1 MRILFLVLLI
11 AGCSKPPHIESVN
24 WNGLGA
30 KPQINMKSMQPEWI
44 TQAGSDQVHF
54 YQQNVNGAWVEGS
67 FVKELK
73 KSDNQTKY
81 LMAEYA
87 SRVPKKSRDKIET
100 MLERSPTVVPEL
112 MNRDSRF
119 KKYKFD
125 GPPTVVIVPENDFD
139 VFWKLVFF
147 DEQGLGHSVLVSQ
160 NYVLSNEQPVG
171 SSFHEASA
179 WVYPE
184 GPKASELKEVTLDD
198 LTGDGSLTSASLSV
212 VTESVNKAR
221 EENQQFKFSPNDE
234 KFDQVQMYFY
244 VDKALSFFK
253 DKLKVT
259 MPFAIRGVSSLGFPE
274 KTNSAFYYSGQI
286 RLGAGDDVTFS
297 KIPQDPSIV
306 IHETC
311 HALIEALAKLPYQG
325 EGGSLNEGFSDFFTT
340 VLLKNPKLGE
350 ASYKKGPFKRTVE
363 NDKKV
368 SDKKGALYADSG
380 IVSGTLWEIYQ
391 KLGQEKSLQ
400 FALDVLTRL
409 GPNSNFEQTGMV
421 FKDLL
426 NTEYANKDQE
436 VLKTVLKERG
446 WL

>member
-1 MRILFLVLLI
+1 
-11 AGCSKPPHIESVN
+11 
-24 WNGLGA
+24 
-30 KPQINMKSMQPEWI
+30 
-44 TQAGSDQVHF
+44 
-54 YQQNVNGAWVEGS
+54 
-67 FVKELK
+67 
-73 KSDNQTKY
+73 
-81 LMAEYA
+81 
-87 SRVPKKSRDKIET
+87 
-100 MLERSPTVVPEL
+100 
-112 MNRDSRF
+112 
-119 KKYKFD
+119 
-125 GPPTVVIVPENDFD
+125 
-139 VFWKLVFF
+139 
-147 DEQGLGHSVLVSQ
+147 
-160 NYVLSNEQPVG
+160 
-171 SSFHEASA
+171 
-179 WVYPE
+179 
-184 GPKASELKEVTLDD
+184 
-198 LTGDGSLTSASLSV
+198 
-212 VTESVNKAR
+212 
-221 EENQQFKFSPNDE
+221 
-234 KFDQVQMYFY
+234 
-244 VDKALSFFK
+244 
-253 DKLKVT
+253 

-400 FALDVLTRL
+400 FALEILTRL
-409 GPNSNFEQTGMV
+409 GPNSNFESTSTVMKELLAVEQND
-421 FKDLL
+421 KDKLAD
-426 NTEYANKDQE
+426 NEI
-436 VLKTVLKERG
+436 LKTVLKVRG